1 MKNLSL
7 LTLLSASL
15 AVAAPAPFVGTGP
28 VVAAG
33 TENVVLPSTH
43 FSRREEALV
52 QDFNKRALKP
62 RGALLAARG
71 GKGNGNGNGNAE
83 ADAANAEDDA
93 AVVDDEAQLQEDPAA
108 AEEGQGKAKGKGQG
122 KNAQA
127 QAGMFL

>member
-33 TENVVLPSTH
+33 TENVVLPATH
-43 FSRREEALV
+43 FGLREAAIVE
-52 QDFNKRALKP
+52 DFSKRALKL

-71 GKGNGNGNGNAE
+71 GKGNGNANAE
-83 ADAANAEDDA
+83 ANADDA
-93 AVVDDEAQLQEDPAA
+93 AVVDDEAQLQEDAPA
-108 AEEGQGKAKGKGQG
+108 AEEVQGKGKG

-127 QAGMFL
+127 QAGMSLLRSIMGFLY